1 MVVRVAFRNSPM
13 LYDYLCDLPV
23 KKGDLVVVPT
33 GPAPFR
39 EFAVV
44 KVMEVV
50 EYSKKATSWVAQK
63 VDVMG
68 FNRKMKAIKEMEAML
83 E

>member
-23 KKGDLVVVPT
+23 RRGDLVIVLT

-44 KVMEVV
+44 KVMEVR
-50 EYSKKATSWVAQK
+50 EHSSKATSWVAQK
-63 VDVMG
+63 VDVTG
-68 FNRKMKAIKEMEAML
+68 FNRKVEEIEEMKMML
-83 E
+83 G

>member
-23 KKGDLVVVPT
+23 RKGDLVVVPT

-44 KVMEVV
+44 RVV
-50 EYSKKATSWVAQK
+50 EIVEHSRKATSWAAQK
-63 VDVMG
+63 VDVEG
-68 FNRKMKAIKEMEAML
+68 FNRKMETILEVEAML

>member
-13 LYDYLCDLPV
+13 LYDYLCDLPI

-50 EYSKKATSWVAQK
+50 EHSQKATSWVAQK
-63 VDVMG
+63 VDVVG
-68 FNRKMKAIKEMEAML
+68 FNRRMKAIRKMEAML